1 MMARHMNAEFDDIEG
16 VEGQGEKDEPDP
28 AEEETEGQRDEQTG
42 DGDDEPDDAPDEM
55 PMPDD
60 DDNAAG
66 LLADLQFV
74 EGQPDEGPADVDL
87 PEELPIIA
95 MRGGTVVFPGMPPT
109 PPFMPPYLA
118 FQGGRAMSAVEA
130 AMRDEPRIV
139 GLIQLREDPSNKE
152 FALEDVH
159 EIGTLIY
166 IARFRK
172 GDEGA
177 FLLVQGRAR
186 IRILEFTQQ
195 EPYIMARVESLTDLV
210 LEDVEMEALK
220 RSVRTQFSEMAKLS
234 GQHQEEIA
242 ELADHI
248 EHPGHLADFVAT
260 LTEFKSEQK
269 QDLLETLNV
278 TERLHKLSTM
288 LGREVNV
295 LEVGAEIQ
303 SQTQEEL
310 SKDQRDYVLRQQLK
324 QIRKELGEEED
335 EGAEIEELRERLAD
349 ANLPEEAHKATTREL
364 DRLARMPSAAAE
376 YTVSRTYIETILELP
391 WHASTEDNHDIKA
404 ASAILD
410 EDHFGL
416 NKVKERI
423 LEYLAVRKLKADMRG
438 PILCFVGP
446 PGVGKTS
453 LGRSIARALGR
464 KFIRMSLGGVRD
476 EAEIRGHRRTYIGSL
491 PGRVI
496 QNLRTANSNNPV
508 FMLDEVDKLGSDFR
522 GDPSS
527 ALLEVLDPEQNHTFQ
542 DHYLDVPFDLS
553 RVMFIATANMM
564 DSIPPALLDR
574 MEVIQIAGYT
584 REEKIA
590 IARQYLVP
598 KQVEEHGLTPEQAKI
613 KDGALA
619 RVVKEY
625 TREAGV
631 RNLEREVG
639 SVVRKIALQVAQ
651 EDAKSVTVNARDIP
665 KHLGPPKII
674 EELAE
679 RVNEPGII
687 TGLAWTPSG
696 GDILFIEVTRMPG
709 KGAMNITGSLSDV
722 MRESAQAAL
731 SYVRSNAK
739 ALGINQDFFRKN
751 DFHIHVPAGAVPKD
765 GPSAGVAMT
774 TAIASLATKRKVKSY
789 LAITGEV
796 TLRGK
801 VLPVGGIKEKS
812 LAAKRAGVKTVILPA
827 HNKKDLAD
835 MTSNERKGL
844 KFVFAETVSDALDAA
859 LEG

>member
-1 MMARHMNAEFDDIEG
+1 EPQEEIDL
-16 VEGQGEKDEPDP
+16 DEL
-28 AEEETEGQRDEQTG
+28 AEEAEDEGMPLPEMMFGQENP
-42 DGDDEPDDAPDEM
+42 DDEPME
-55 PMPDD
+55 
-60 DDNAAG
+60 
-66 LLADLQFV
+66 
-74 EGQPDEGPADVDL
+74 EVDL

-139 GLIQLREDPSNKE
+139 GLIQLKDDPTDKA
-152 FALEDVH
+152 FTLDDIH
-159 EIGTLIY
+159 PIGTLIY

-195 EPYIMARVESLTDLV
+195 DPYITARVESLTDLV

-220 RSVRTQFSEMAKLS
+220 RSVRSQFGEMAKLS
-234 GQHQEEIA
+234 GNHQEEIA

-269 QDLLETLNV
+269 QDLLGTLNV
-278 TERLHKLSTM
+278 TERLRKLGQM
-288 LGREVNV
+288 LAREVNV
-295 LEVGAEIQ
+295 LAVGAEIQ
-303 SQTQEEL
+303 SQAQEEL
-310 SKDQRDYVLRQQLK
+310 SKDQREYVLRQQLK

-335 EGAEIEELRERLAD
+335 QSAEIDELRERLAE
-349 ANLPEEAHKATTREL
+349 ASLPEEAHKATTREL
-364 DRLARMPSAAAE
+364 DRLARMPTAAAE

-391 WHASTEDNHDIKA
+391 WHEATEDNHDIKA
-404 ASAILD
+404 ASDVLD

-423 LEYLAVRKLKADMRG
+423 VEYLAVRKLKANMRG

-464 KFIRMSLGGVRD
+464 KFIRMSLGGLRD

-491 PGRVI
+491 PGRII

-522 GDPSS
+522 GDPAS
-527 ALLEVLDPEQNHTFQ
+527 ALLEVLDPEQNHTFT
-542 DHYLDVPFDLS
+542 DHYLDIPFDLS

-564 DSIPPALLDR
+564 DSIPAPLLDR
-574 MEVIQIAGYT
+574 MEVITIAGYT
-584 REEKIA
+584 PEEKIA

-598 KQVEEHGLTPEQAKI
+598 KQTEEHGLTAEQADI
-613 KDGALA
+613 DDGALA

-639 SVVRKIALQVAQ
+639 SVVRKIALKVAQ
-651 EDAKSVTVNARDIP
+651 EDAELVKVTSDDIP
-665 KHLGPPKII
+665 EHLGPPKII

-679 RVNEPGII
+679 RVDEPGIV

-696 GDILFIEVTRMPG
+696 GDILFIEATKMPG
-709 KGAMNITGSLSDV
+709 KGVMNITGSLSDV
-722 MRESAQAAL
+722 MKESAQAAL
-731 SYVRSNAK
+731 SYVRSNAGS
-739 ALGINQDFFRKN
+739 LGVDSEMFEKN

-774 TAIASLATKRKVKSY
+774 TAIASLVMGRKLKSY

-827 HNKKDLAD
+827 QNEKDLAELTD
-835 MTSNERKGL
+835 AEREGL
-844 KFVFAETVSDALDAA
+844 TFILAASVSDAMDAA
-859 LEG
+859 LEA